1 MILTQER
8 EFLKAQKC
16 FAGLIATV
24 QKAFE
29 DGQRIDELERSV
41 FAELLQLGLTLVAA
55 FVAKHGDG
63 NVGATTTDQSG
74 NTCKRLP
81 EKHTRP
87 YKSVFGALTIE
98 RYVYGSR
105 EGQKI
110 AAVPLDQRLGLP
122 ASDFSYLLE
131 DWCQRLCIKEAFGET
146 KQSLEALLGLSM
158 GVRTLEAMNQRVA
171 EFSDGFRDQQA
182 PPPADEEAAILV
194 VTADGKGV
202 PMRRPLEERV
212 RGHHRRTKGEKA
224 NKKQMSYVG
233 AVYTIAPFKRTTKDV
248 LDEVFRREKAKDRPR
263 PQHKRVRVE
272 MTQLLENEQV
282 QNGKETLFALMS
294 DDVVRRN
301 RGHDRPL
308 VCLLD
313 GERALWEKRQEYFPH
328 AIGVLDLYHVMEKLW
343 LAAHAWH
350 GEGSDAA
357 ETFVTARLQ
366 LLLEG
371 KVAQVIAGLRRR
383 LQTHG
388 LSKEKKRTVQNVIR
402 YFKNNREHMRYD
414 EYMAAGYPI
423 GSGVVEGACRHVVKD
438 RLEQSGMR
446 WTVAGA
452 QALLDTRSLYLN
464 GDWDEFMTYR
474 IETEQAQ
481 LYGQMAV

>member
-1 MILTQER
+1 MIMTHER

-16 FAGLIATV
+16 FDGLIATV
-24 QKAFE
+24 QSAFE
-29 DGQRIDELERSV
+29 DGQRIDELEGSV
-41 FAELLQLGLTLVAA
+41 FQELLRLGLTLVAA
-55 FVAKHGDG
+55 FIAKHGDG
-63 NVGATTTDQSG
+63 NVGPTATDKDG
-74 NTCKRLP
+74 NPCKRLP

-87 YKSVFGALTIE
+87 YKSVFGELTIE

-110 AAVPLDQRLGLP
+110 DAAPLDQRLGLP

-146 KQSLEALLGLSM
+146 KQSLAALLGLKMS
-158 GVRTLEAMNQRVA
+158 VRTLEAMNQRVA
-171 EFSDGFRDQQA
+171 KFSDGFRDQQA
-182 PPPADEEAAILV
+182 QPPAEEEAAILV

-212 RGHHRRTKGEKA
+212 QGHHRRKKGEKA

-233 AVYTIAPFKRTTKDV
+233 AVYTIAPFQRTAKDV
-248 LDEVFRREKAKDRPR
+248 IDEVFRRAKAKERPR

-272 MTQLLENEQV
+272 MTQMLEGEEM
-282 QNGKETLFALMS
+282 QNGKETLFALLS

-301 RGHDRPL
+301 RGHRRPL

-313 GERALWEKRQEYFPH
+313 GERALWDKRQEFFPH
-328 AIGVLDLYHVMEKLW
+328 SIGVLDLYHVMEKLW

-350 GEGSDAA
+350 AEGSDAA

-371 KVAQVIAGLRRR
+371 KVTQVIAGLRRR
-383 LQTHG
+383 LQTHV
-388 LSKEKKRTVQNVIR
+388 LSNEKRRAVQNVIR
-402 YFKNNREHMRYD
+402 YFKNNRAHMRYD
-414 EYMAAGYPI
+414 EYMAAGFPI

-438 RLEQSGMR
+438 RMEQSGMR
-446 WTVAGA
+446 WTVPGA
-452 QALLDTRSLYLN
+452 QALLDTRSVYLN
-464 GDWDEFMTYR
+464 GDWGEFMSYR

>member
-1 MILTQER
+1 MIVTHER

-16 FAGLIATV
+16 FDGLVATV
-24 QKAFE
+24 QRAFE
-29 DGQRIDELERSV
+29 DGRRLDELEGSV
-41 FAELLQLGLTLVAA
+41 FQELLQLGLTLVAT
-55 FVAKHGDG
+55 FIAKHGDG
-63 NVGATTTDQSG
+63 NVGPTTTAKDG

-81 EKHTRP
+81 EKHARP
-87 YKSVFGALTIE
+87 YKSVFGELTIE

-110 AAVPLDQRLGLP
+110 DAVPLDRRLGLP

-146 KQSLEALLGLSM
+146 KQSLAALLGLKMS
-158 GVRTLEAMNQRVA
+158 VRTLEAMNQRVA
-171 EFSDGFRDQQA
+171 KFSDGFRDQQA
-182 PPPADEEAAILV
+182 QPPAEEEEAILV

-212 RGHHRRTKGEKA
+212 QGHHRRKKGEKA

-233 AVYTIAPFKRTTKDV
+233 AVYTIAPFKRTAKDV
-248 LDEVFRREKAKDRPR
+248 IDEVFRHAKAKDRPR

-272 MTQLLENEQV
+272 MTQILEGEQV
-282 QNGKETLFALMS
+282 QNGKETLFALLS

-301 RGHDRPL
+301 RGHRRPL

-313 GERALWEKRQEYFPH
+313 GERALWDKRQEFFPH
-328 AIGVLDLYHVMEKLW
+328 SIGVLDLYHVMEKLW

-350 GEGSDAA
+350 AEGSDAA
-357 ETFVTARLQ
+357 ETFVTVRLQ
-366 LLLEG
+366 MLLEG
-371 KVAQVIAGLRRR
+371 KVTQVIAGLRRR
-383 LQTHG
+383 LQVHG
-388 LSKEKKRTVQNVIR
+388 LSKEKKRAVQNVIR
-402 YFKNNREHMRYD
+402 YFKNNRAHMRYD

-438 RLEQSGMR
+438 RMEQSGMR
-446 WTVAGA
+446 WTVPGA
-452 QALLDTRSLYLN
+452 QALLDTRSVYLN
-464 GDWDEFMTYR
+464 GDWDEFMNYR

>member
-16 FAGLIATV
+16 FDGLIATV
-24 QKAFE
+24 QSAFA
-29 DGQRIDELERSV
+29 DGRRIDELEGSV
-41 FAELLQLGLTLVAA
+41 FQELLQLGLALVAA
-55 FVAKHGDG
+55 FVTKHGDG
-63 NVGATTTDQSG
+63 NVGPTTTDRDG

-81 EKHTRP
+81 EKHARP
-87 YKSVFGALTIE
+87 YKSVFGELTIE

-110 AAVPLDQRLGLP
+110 DAVPLDQRLGLP

-146 KQSLEALLGLSM
+146 KQSLEALLGLKMS
-158 GVRTLEAMNQRVA
+158 VRTLEAMNQRVA

-182 PPPADEEAAILV
+182 QPPAEEEEAILV

-212 RGHHRRTKGEKA
+212 QGHHRRKKGEKA

-233 AVYTIAPFKRTTKDV
+233 AVYTIAPFKRTAKDV
-248 LDEVFRREKAKDRPR
+248 IDEVFRRQKAKDRPR

-272 MTQLLENEQV
+272 MTQMLEGEQV
-282 QNGKETLFALMS
+282 QNGKETLFALLS

-301 RGHDRPL
+301 RGHGRPL

-313 GERALWEKRQEYFPH
+313 GERALWDKRREFFPH
-328 AIGVLDLYHVMEKLW
+328 SIGVLDLYHVMEKLW

-350 GEGSDAA
+350 AEGSDAA
-357 ETFVTARLQ
+357 ESFVTARLQ
-366 LLLEG
+366 MLLEG
-371 KVAQVIAGLRRR
+371 KVKQVITGLQRR
-383 LQTHG
+383 LQTQA
-388 LSKEKKRTVQNVIR
+388 LSQEKKRTVQNVIR

-414 EYMAAGYPI
+414 EYMAAGFPI

-438 RLEQSGMR
+438 RMEQSGMR
-446 WTVAGA
+446 WTVQGA
-452 QALLDTRSLYLN
+452 QALLDTRSAYLN
-464 GDWDEFMTYR
+464 GDWDEFMSYR